1 MPYTQ
6 AGQNVYCLIIS
17 QTMTKNLPV
26 YLNSRWIRRW
36 IFSGTAVAV
45 TFSSFATDLA
55 GTPKQAYSRRI
66 VTNVVTNR
74 LWAGHQADTPVTG
87 TVKSLEGE
95 ALVGVNVIIKGTITG
110 TVTDVNGRFSLN
122 VPQGATL
129 VFSFVGFLKEEVA
142 VNERTRLEIT
152 LKSDAKSLDE
162 VLVVGYGRQS
172 RETVTTSVTKLD
184 TKVLENIPYANAA
197 SAMQGTLSGVRVQSI
212 SGQPGAAPRV
222 IVRGGTSINSP
233 DGAAPLYIVDG
244 IIRTN
249 MNDINPDDI
258 ESLQVLKDAAA
269 TAIYGAR
276 GSNGVVILTTK
287 TGKEGKTRITY
298 GYDFTASTVG
308 KRLEM
313 ASAQDYIQLGR
324 LGVQA
329 TAQKI
334 PAAINRLILPNG
346 MGIGNDLTNNTG
358 FTPQYLTPANQY
370 KLNEGWQSM
379 PDPIDPTKTIIFQ
392 ENDYQNY
399 LWQTG
404 YSHNNNIGLSGGT
417 DKATFNANL
426 GYLTNKG
433 IAITTG
439 FDRLTFNLNGTLK
452 VRDNVSVFGRALYTN
467 SISKQVYNI
476 GQIFFTSIAAPK
488 TSKYTFE
495 DGTLAPGL
503 GRGLGNPSYFLPNR
517 SDQSGSENLA
527 LSTGGHWD
535 ILPGLAFDPQ
545 VSLYRVTDEARTFQP
560 SYQNGAG
567 AANLNTSRV
576 ATVTNSRWLQTQAD
590 AVLTYNR
597 LLGGAHNVEAK
608 AGFSYFGRKISN
620 FSATGQGAN
629 TDLIPTLNASATY
642 TALSSTITDQVI
654 LGYFG
659 RLNYDYKQRYLLTV
673 NARYDGASNLGA
685 THKWGFFPGV
695 AVGWNIHQE
704 DFWKGVPSVLSRLK
718 LRGSYG
724 VNGNISGLSGNS
736 TGQSDFL
743 AQGEYGVSTTTGQQR
758 YGGIAGIQQ
767 ITLPNANLQWERSK
781 TFDVGADLSL
791 LNNRISF
798 LFDYYRRVTD
808 NLLTNL
814 TLPQSTGFTT
824 ILTNLASLENK
835 GLEFELSAQVLPSS
849 SAFQW
854 NIAFNASRVRSKV
867 LRLPDNGIENNRI
880 GGLQVWDAAT
890 NSYIWVPANGGLI
903 EGQRLGDWYAFK
915 ALGVYATDEAAKSAP
930 VDNVIGADKTKYG
943 GDVIWQ
949 DTDGN
954 GVIDTR
960 DKVYVGNAFPLWTG
974 GLTNT
979 FSYKNLN
986 LLVRVDY
993 TTGHSTYNYARA
1005 YQDGNWQGDVNM
1017 TKEFAD
1023 KSWKKQGDVTDVP
1036 RYYWQDQTQQNL
1048 WRGNPN
1054 TGINSNYVEKS
1065 DFLCIREVTLSYT
1078 IPSRL
1083 LQKAKL
1089 SNLRLNLTGNNLH
1102 YFTGYK
1108 GLNPEDG
1115 GYSSSSGSWGDRGR
1129 YPNPRNLIVGATVSF

>member
-1 MPYTQ
+1 
-6 AGQNVYCLIIS
+6 
-17 QTMTKNLPV
+17 MTKNVPIH
-26 YLNSRWIRRW
+26 YDACCIRRW
-36 IFSGTAVAV
+36 LFSGAALAV
-45 TFSSFATDLA
+45 TFSAFAIDPS
-55 GTPKQAYSRRI
+55 GTQKHTHLKKAS
-66 VTNVVTNR
+66 VSS
-74 LWAGHQADTPVTG
+74 LLPVRSLVDIPVSG

-95 ALVGVNVIIKGTITG
+95 ALVGVNVIVKGTITG

-122 VPQGATL
+122 APENATL

-142 VNERTRLEIT
+142 VNARASLEIT

-162 VLVVGYGRQS
+162 VLVVGYGKQS

-276 GSNGVVILTTK
+276 GSNGVVILTTRG
-287 TGKEGKTRITY
+287 GKEGKTRITY
-298 GYDFTASTVG
+298 GYDLTVSDVG

-313 ASAQDYIQLGR
+313 ASARDYIQLGR
-324 LGVQA
+324 LGIQA

-346 MGIGNDLTNNTG
+346 MGTGNDLTNNTG
-358 FTPQYLTPANQY
+358 FTPQYLTSANQY
-370 KLNEGWQSM
+370 KLNEGWESM
-379 PDPIDPTKTIIFQ
+379 PDPIDPTKTIIYK
-392 ENDYQNY
+392 ETDYQDY

-426 GYLTNKG
+426 GYLSNKG

-439 FDRLTFNLNGTLK
+439 FTRLTFNLNGNLK
-452 VRDNVSVFGRALYTN
+452 VRDNISVFGRALYTN
-467 SISKQVYNI
+467 SVSNQVYNA

-517 SDQSGSENLA
+517 NDQSGSENLA

-567 AANLNTSRV
+567 PANLNTTRV
-576 ATVTNSRWLQTQAD
+576 ATVSNSKWFQTQAD
-590 AVLTYNR
+590 AVLTYTK
-597 LLGGAHNVEAK
+597 LLGSAHNVEAK
-608 AGFSYFGRKISN
+608 AGFSYYGRKISTFN
-620 FSATGQGAN
+620 ATGQGAT

-642 TALSSTITDQVI
+642 PLVSSTISDQII

-659 RLNYDYKQRYLLTV
+659 RLNYDYKQRYLLTI

-685 THKWGFFPGV
+685 TNKWGFFPGV

-704 DFWKGVPSVLSRLK
+704 NFWKGVPSVLSRLK

-724 VNGNISGLSGNS
+724 VNGNISGLGDF
-736 TGQSDFL
+736 QS
-743 AQGEYGVSTTTGQQR
+743 QGEYGVSTTTGQQR

-781 TFDVGADLSL
+781 TFDLGADVSL

-824 ILTNLASLENK
+824 IFTNLASLENK
-835 GLEFELSAQVLPSS
+835 GLEFEVSAQVLPSS

-854 NIAFNASRVRSKV
+854 NIAFNASKVRSKV
-867 LRLPDNGIENNRI
+867 IRLPDNGIEFNRV

-890 NSYIWVPANGGLI
+890 SSYIWVAANGGLM

-915 ALGVYATDEAAKSAP
+915 SLGVYATDEAAKSAP

-954 GVIDTR
+954 GLIDTR
-960 DKVYVGNAFPLWTG
+960 DKVYVGNAFPVWTG

-986 LLVRVDY
+986 LLFRLDY

-1017 TKEFAD
+1017 TREFAE

-1036 RYYWQDQTQQNL
+1036 RYYWQDQTQQSI

-1054 TGINSNYVEKS
+1054 TGINSTYIEKC
-1065 DFLCIREVTLSYT
+1065 DFVCIREVTLSYN

-1089 SNLRLNLTGNNLH
+1089 SNLRLNVTGNNLY

-1115 GYSSSSGSWGDRGR
+1115 GYSSNAGVWGDRGR
-1129 YPNPRNLIVGATVSF
+1129 YPNPRNIIFGATVSF

>member
-1 MPYTQ
+1 
-6 AGQNVYCLIIS
+6 
-17 QTMTKNLPV
+17 MTKKLPV
-26 YLNSRWIRRW
+26 YLNSCWVRRW
-36 IFSGTAVAV
+36 IFSSTALAV
-45 TFSSFATDLA
+45 TFSSFAIDPIGA
-55 GTPKQAYSRRI
+55 QKQAYSRRTAPTI
-66 VTNVVTNR
+66 LASWLLV
-74 LWAGHQADTPVTG
+74 GHPADVPVTG
-87 TVKSLEGE
+87 IVKSLQGE
-95 ALVGVNVIIKGTITG
+95 ALVGVNVIVKGTMNG

-122 VPQGATL
+122 APENATL
-129 VFSFVGFLKEEVA
+129 VFSFVGFLKEEVTI
-142 VNERTRLEIT
+142 NNRTKLEIT

-162 VLVVGYGRQS
+162 IVVVGYGSQS

-184 TKVLENIPYANAA
+184 NKVLENIPYANAA

-222 IVRGGTSINSP
+222 IVRGGTSINNP
-233 DGAAPLYIVDG
+233 DGAAPLYIIDG

-258 ESLQVLKDAAA
+258 ETLQVLKDAAA

-287 TGKEGKTRITY
+287 GGKEGKTRITY
-298 GYDFTASTVG
+298 GYDFTLSDVG

-313 ASAQDYIQLGR
+313 ASARDYIQLGR
-324 LGVQA
+324 LGIAA

-346 MGIGNDLTNNTG
+346 MGTGNDLTNNTG
-358 FTPQYLTPANQY
+358 FTPQYLSSTNQN

-379 PDPIDPTKTIIFQ
+379 PDPIDPTKTIIYK
-392 ENDYQNY
+392 ETDYQDY

-404 YSHNNNIGLSGGT
+404 NSHNNNIGLSGGT

-426 GYLTNKG
+426 GYLSNQG

-439 FDRLTFNLNGTLK
+439 FTRLTFNLNGNLK
-452 VRDNVSVFGRALYTN
+452 VRDNLSVFGRALYTN
-467 SISKQVYNI
+467 SVSKQVYNV

-503 GRGLGNPSYFLPNR
+503 GRGLGNPAYYLPNR
-517 SDQSGSENLA
+517 DDQSGSENLA

-545 VSLYRVTDEARTFQP
+545 ISLYRITDEARTFQP
-560 SYQNGAG
+560 SFQNGAG
-567 AANLNTSRV
+567 PANLNTTRA
-576 ATVTNSRWLQTQAD
+576 ATVSNNKWFQTQAD
-590 AVLTYNR
+590 AVLTYNK
-597 LLGGAHNVEAK
+597 LVGSAHNVETK
-608 AGFSYFGRKISN
+608 VGFSYYGRKISTFN
-620 FSATGQGAN
+620 ASGQGAT

-642 TALSSTITDQVI
+642 PLVSSTISDQII

-685 THKWGFFPGV
+685 TNKWGFFPGV

-704 DFWKGVPSVLSRLK
+704 DFWKGVPSVLTRLK

-724 VNGNISGLSGNS
+724 VNGNISGLGDF
-736 TGQSDFL
+736 QS
-743 AQGEYGVSTTTGQQR
+743 QGEYGVSTTTGQQR

-767 ITLPNANLQWERSK
+767 ITLPNADLQWERSK
-781 TFDVGADLSL
+781 TLDVGADISL
-791 LNNRISF
+791 VNNRISF
-798 LFDYYRRVTD
+798 VFDYYRRVTD

-824 ILTNLASLENK
+824 IFTNLASLENK

-854 NIAFNASRVRSKV
+854 TVAFNASKVRSKV
-867 LRLPDNGIENNRI
+867 LRLPDNRIENNRV
-880 GGLQVWDAAT
+880 GGLQVWDAA
-890 NSYIWVPANGGLI
+890 SGAYIWVPANGGLM
-903 EGQRLGDWYAFK
+903 EGSRLGDWYAFK

-930 VDNVIGADKTKYG
+930 VDNVIGANKTKYG

-954 GVIDTR
+954 GLIDTR

-979 FSYKNLN
+979 FAYKNFN
-986 LLVRVDY
+986 LLARLDY
-993 TTGHSTYNYARA
+993 TTGHSTYNWARA
-1005 YQDGNWQGDVNM
+1005 YYDGNWQGDVNM
-1017 TKEFAD
+1017 TKEFAE

-1065 DFLCIREVTLSYT
+1065 DFICIREVTLSYNV
-1078 IPSRL
+1078 PSRL
-1083 LQKAKL
+1083 LQKARL
-1089 SNLRLNLTGNNLH
+1089 SNLRLNVTGNNLY

-1115 GYSSSSGSWGDRGR
+1115 GYNSNAGAWGDRGR
-1129 YPNPRNLIVGATVSF
+1129 YPNPRNIIFGATVSF